1 MSVTKKTRKAPQRG
15 FSNDELLERLNSIQT
30 RMSQSGVGALLLT
43 TEADIYYFTGFLSQ
57 FWQSPTRPWFVVVP
71 ATGKPIAII
80 PEIGGSCMNNGF
92 MEDIRTWSSPHPTD
106 DGVSLLAS
114 SVIEVLENS
123 NDKKLGFNQGRETH
137 LRMPLSDYQQL
148 CELLKNKIELVDATE
163 IIRQQ
168 RMVKSETEIDKIR
181 YVAQCASD
189 VFESPSSFAQTG
201 MRTEEVFRAFKI
213 ACLNAGV
220 DDVSFLV
227 GGANQGGYD
236 DIISPPTSRA
246 LTKGDVLILD
256 TGCTF
261 DGYFCDFDRN
271 YGIESASNSAL
282 KAYDVLWQAT
292 EAGLAAA
299 KPGNRCCDIF
309 NAMNDVMA
317 AGGALGESVGRFG
330 HGLGIQLTE
339 PPSHTS
345 WDQTVLESGMVIT
358 LEPGM
363 FYEPDK
369 MMVHEENLVIRDQ
382 TPELLSRRAAPEMP
396 II

>member
-1 MSVTKKTRKAPQRG
+1 MSVVATSRQAPPRG
-15 FSNDELLERLNSIQT
+15 FSNDELLQRLASTQERLSE
-30 RMSQSGVGALLLT
+30 SGVGALLLT

-57 FWQSPTRPWFVVVP
+57 FWQSPTRPWFVLVP
-71 ATGKPIAII
+71 AVGKPIAII
-80 PEIGGSCMNNGF
+80 PEIGASCMNNGF

-114 SVIEVLENS
+114 TVLEVLGDS
-123 NDKKLGFNQGRETH
+123 GRPTLGFNQGRETH
-137 LRMPLSDYQQL
+137 LRMPLRDYQKFS
-148 CELLKNKIELVDATE
+148 ELMSGKVELVDATE

-181 YVAQCASD
+181 FAAQCASD

-201 MRTEEVFRAFKI
+201 MPTEDVFRAFKI

-227 GGANQGGYD
+227 GGADQGGYD
-236 DIISPPTSRA
+236 DIISPPSNRT
-246 LTKGDVLILD
+246 LTAGDILILD
-256 TGCTF
+256 TGCIY

-271 YGIESASNSAL
+271 YAIERASDNAL
-282 KAYDVLWQAT
+282 RAYDVLWQAT
-292 EAGLAAA
+292 DAGLAAA
-299 KPGNRCCDIF
+299 IPGNRCCDIF

-345 WDQTVLESGMVIT
+345 WDQTVLEAGMVIT